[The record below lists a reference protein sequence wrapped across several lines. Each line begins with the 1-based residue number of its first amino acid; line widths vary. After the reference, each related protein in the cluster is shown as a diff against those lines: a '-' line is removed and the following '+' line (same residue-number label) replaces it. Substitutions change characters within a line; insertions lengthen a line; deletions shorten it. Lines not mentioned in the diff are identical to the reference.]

1 MAESLYIASME
12 PGSGKSVV
20 ALGVME
26 LLSRRLERVGYF
38 RPVIPSGKR
47 RDGRI
52 SLISER
58 YKLDFDDHELY
69 AYTDDEVQQL
79 LAEGRVDE
87 VFKGVLEVY
96 HRLADQCEFVL
107 CDGTDYTGVSAALEF
122 DFNAQVANHLGAP
135 VLSLVNGAE
144 KRGDEVVSAVKVA
157 RESLAAEGCTL
168 AVTIVNRVA
177 EEAIE
182 PVREALESSL
192 PEDEPL
198 YILPE
203 EPLLGRPTMAE
214 VAEALDAQVLRGE
227 PADAER
233 EITSYRVA
241 AMSLTNFLDRL
252 DEGVLVIAPG
262 DRPAMILG
270 ALAAQL
276 SSSYPSIAGLVLTG
290 GFAPDEQI
298 LRLIDGFVGTP
309 PPVLLVD
316 TDTYITARDLTHLH
330 AAIRPENDRKVAA
343 ALGLFEQHIDTAE
356 LENRIVRAR
365 SERVTPLMFEYELI
379 ERAKADR
386 QHIVLPEGTDPRILQ
401 AAELLTRRGV
411 ADLTLLGNEE
421 EIQRELTGLGL
432 DLDVPVIDPAASPLH
447 KTLAAEYYK
456 LRQHKGVSQAFADDV
471 VRDVGYFGTL
481 MVHLGYADGMVSGAA
496 HTTAHTIRPAFE
508 IIKTKPGVKSVSSVF
523 LMCLPDRVLVY
534 GDCAV
539 NPDPDAE
546 QLADIAITS
555 AETAQMF
562 GVEPRVA
569 MLSYSTGESGQGAAV
584 EKVRQATRQ
593 AQERRPD
600 LSIDGPIQY
609 DAAVDASVAKAKMPD
624 SAVAGHATVF
634 VFPDLNTGNN
644 TYKAVQRSS
653 GAVAIGPVLQGL
665 NKPVNDLSRGCLVAD
680 IVNTVAITA
689 VQAQAA
695 E

>member
-1 MAESLYIASME
+1 MAESLYIASLE

-38 RPVIPSGKR
+38 RPVIPSAKA

-52 SLISER
+52 ALISER
-58 YKLDFDDHELY
+58 YQLPFDDEELF

-79 LAEGRVDE
+79 LAQGRADE
-87 VFKGVLEVY
+87 VFKGVLESY
-96 HRLADQCEFVL
+96 HRLAERCDFVL

-135 VLSLVNGAE
+135 VLALVNGAE
-144 KRGDEVVSAVKVA
+144 KRGEDVVSAVQVA

-168 AVTIVNRVA
+168 AVTIVNRVS
-177 EEAIE
+177 EDAIE
-182 PVREALESSL
+182 TVRETLGSSL
-192 PEDEPL
+192 PEHEPL
-198 YILPE
+198 YVLPE
-203 EPLLGRPTMAE
+203 EPLLGRPTVAE

-227 PADAER
+227 PSDSDR

-241 AMSLTNFLDRL
+241 AMSLTNFLDRM
-252 DEGVLVIAPG
+252 DEGSLVIAPG
-262 DRPAMILG
+262 DRPAMLLG

-276 SSSYPSIAGLVLTG
+276 STSYPSIAGVVLTG
-290 GFAPDEQI
+290 GFSPDEQI

-316 TDTYITARDLTHLH
+316 TDTYQTARELTNLH
-330 AAIRPENDRKVAA
+330 AAIRPANDRKVAA
-343 ALGLFEQHIDTAE
+343 ALGLFEQHIDTVE

-411 ADLTLLGNEE
+411 ADLTLLGDEE

-432 DLDVPVIDPAASPLH
+432 DLNVPVIDPANAELH
-447 KTLAAEYYK
+447 DTLASEYYE
-456 LRQHKGVSQAFADDV
+456 LRKHKGVSEAFASDV
-471 VRDVGYFGTL
+471 VRDVGYFGTM
-481 MVHLGYADGMVSGAA
+481 MVRLGYADGMVSGAA

-523 LMCLPDRVLVY
+523 FMCLPDRVLVY

-546 QLADIAITS
+546 QLADIAISS

-569 MLSYSTGESGQGAAV
+569 MLSYSTGESGHGAAV
-584 EKVRQATRQ
+584 EKVRQATRL
-593 AQERRPD
+593 AQERRKD

-624 SAVAGHATVF
+624 SAVAGQATVF

-695 E
+695 K